1 MLLEHDREVA
11 GGRVRTLTLDR
22 PERRNALSGALV
34 EALLQAIARVDADP
48 GVRVVHLTAAG
59 KVFCAGGDL
68 ADGFSS
74 PDGFLAGHQGRE
86 AFARLLLAIRRC
98 RVPVVCSVQ
107 GDAMGGGFGLA
118 AACDLV
124 VCDPAARLGTPEID
138 RGLFPWI
145 ILAVL
150 GADIPRKPLFELVFT
165 GGRWDAETA
174 KANHAINQVSAPG
187 EAIALGAAL
196 ADRLA
201 GKPWGIVALAK
212 RAFHRADELAFEDA
226 LAYLAPHLSLN
237 LLTEDAAEGLQ
248 SFLQKREPVWKGR

>member
-1 MLLEHDREVA
+1 MLQVETRD
-11 GGRVRTLTLDR
+11 GVRTLTLDR
-22 PERRNALSGALV
+22 PERRNALSGALI
-34 EALLQAIARVDADP
+34 EALGAAFAAIEADAE
-48 GVRVVHLTAAG
+48 VRVVHLCAAG

-68 ADGFSS
+68 SDAFGA
-74 PDGFLAGHQGRE
+74 PDGFLAGHTGRE

-124 VCDPAARLGTPEID
+124 VVDPAARLGTPEID

-150 GADIPRKPLFELVFT
+150 IRDVPRKPLFELVFT

-174 KANHAINQVSAPG
+174 RAHHVINRVTAPG
-187 EAIALGAAL
+187 AAVQEGRELALQL
-196 ADRLA
+196 AS
-201 GKPWGIVALAK
+201 KPWGIVALAK

-248 SFLQKREPVWKGR
+248 AFLQKREPAWKGR

>member
-1 MLLEHDREVA
+1 MPLLVDTAES
-11 GGRVRTLTLDR
+11 VRTLTLNR
-22 PERRNALSGALV
+22 PERRNALSGALL
-34 EALLQAIARVDADP
+34 EALLGAFAAVEAEP
-48 GVRVVHLTAAG
+48 EVRVVHLCAAG
-59 KVFCAGGDL
+59 TGFCAGGDL
-68 ADGFSS
+68 SDAFQNA
-74 PDGFLAGHQGRE
+74 DGFLAGHLGRE

-124 VCDPAARLGTPEID
+124 VIDPAARLGTPEID

-150 GADIPRKPLFELVFT
+150 SQDIPRKPLFELVFT

-174 KANHAINQVSAPG
+174 HAMHAVNRISAPG
-187 EAIALGAAL
+187 AAIAEGRAL
-196 ADRLA
+196 ALQLA
-201 GKPWGIVALAK
+201 GKPAAIVALAK
-212 RAFHRADELAFEDA
+212 RAFHRADELGFEDA

-237 LLTEDAAEGLQ
+237 LLAEDAAEGLQ
-248 SFLQKREPVWKGR
+248 AFLQKRPPVWKGR

>member
-1 MLLEHDREVA
+1 MALLVDTA
-11 GGRVRTLTLDR
+11 DGVRTLTLNR
-22 PERRNALSGALV
+22 PERRNALSGALI
-34 EALLQAIARVDADP
+34 EALLGAFAAIESDRD
-48 GVRVVHLTAAG
+48 VRVVHLCAAG
-59 KVFCAGGDL
+59 ETFCAGGDL
-68 ADGFSS
+68 ADAFQN
-74 PDGFLAGHQGRE
+74 PDGFLAGHLGRE
-86 AFARLLLAIRRC
+86 GFARMLLAIRRC

-107 GDAMGGGFGLA
+107 GHAMGGGFGLA

-124 VCDPAARLGTPEID
+124 VIDPSAKVGTPEID

-150 GADIPRKPLFELVFT
+150 LQDIPRKPLFELVFT

-174 KANHAINQVSAPG
+174 RAMHVVNRVSAPG
-187 EAIALGAAL
+187 AAVAEGRAL
-196 ADRLA
+196 ALQLA
-201 GKPWGIVALAK
+201 SKSPAIVGLAK

-237 LLTEDAAEGLQ
+237 LLAEDAAEGLQ